1 MVGTARK
8 DLPNV
13 DREMSTPF
21 FSILLPV
28 YNARHHLAQVMSD
41 LLAQTFSNFEII
53 AVDDGS
59 TDGSAELLKSCDDQR
74 LRVISFP
81 ENRGLVATLNV
92 GLSEARG
99 TWIARQDA
107 DDRCRGDR
115 LELQR
120 GLILG
125 NPDAVLVY
133 SRARLINERGWWRGA
148 MRPPLDEAGLRWDL
162 CFRNTVPHTS
172 AAFPTGLVRDELNGY
187 AGDNVTADFDLWSRL
202 LRRGGAV
209 GDGRSLVS
217 YRNHAGSIM
226 GRENASHAKPSTE
239 GLREILLKN
248 LIDWGG
254 AVADEASI
262 IAGAWLDP
270 AGADWGGYFE
280 IRERLVSGR
289 GSSVPDSLI
298 AEEDYALMYR
308 AAAVSRHCACEL
320 LETMRSRFPQRYA
333 CLPQPKT
340 LLGKILMRF

>member
-1 MVGTARK
+1 
-8 DLPNV
+8 
-13 DREMSTPF
+13 MSAPF
-21 FSILLPV
+21 FSILMPV
-28 YNARHHLAQVMSD
+28 YNARKHLGSVLRD
-41 LLAQTFSNFEII
+41 LQRQSFPDFEVI

-59 TDGSAELLKSCDDQR
+59 MDGSAELLKACDDKR

-81 ENRGLVATLNV
+81 ENRGLVAALNA
-92 GLSEARG
+92 GLAEARG
-99 TWIARQDA
+99 AWIARQDA
-107 DDRCRGDR
+107 DDRCCGDR
-115 LELQR
+115 LERQR

-133 SRARLINERGWWRGA
+133 SHARLINGRGWWRGV

-162 CFRNTVPHTS
+162 CFRNAVPHTS
-172 AAFPTGLVRDELNGY
+172 AAFPTGLVREELNGY

-209 GDGRSLVS
+209 GDGRCLVS

-226 GRENASHAKPSTE
+226 GRENASHKKPSTQ

-248 LIDWGG
+248 LIEGGG
-254 AVADEASI
+254 AVVDEASV

-270 AGADWGGYFE
+270 AKVDWRDYFE
-280 IRERLVSGR
+280 IRERVVSGR
-289 GSSVPDSLI
+289 GALIPDSLI

-308 AAAVSRHCACEL
+308 AAAVSRHCAWEL
-320 LETMRSRFPQRYA
+320 LETMRSGFPLRYA

-340 LLGKILMRF
+340 LLGKILMHF